1 MHINQKEE
9 VVANMEIINNM
20 AQQTDKVLEELLD
33 NLLKNSID
41 LDDEFA
47 EIVNNNFWNL
57 I

>member
-1 MHINQKEE
+1 
-9 VVANMEIINNM
+9 M
-20 AQQTDKVLEELLD
+20 AQQIDEVLEELLD

>member
-1 MHINQKEE
+1 MTQE
-9 VVANMEIINNM
+9 
-20 AQQTDKVLEELLD
+20 LEELLD

-47 EIVNNNFWNL
+47 GVVNNNFWDL

>member
-1 MHINQKEE
+1 
-9 VVANMEIINNM
+9 M
-20 AQQTDKVLEELLD
+20 AQQTDEVLEELLD